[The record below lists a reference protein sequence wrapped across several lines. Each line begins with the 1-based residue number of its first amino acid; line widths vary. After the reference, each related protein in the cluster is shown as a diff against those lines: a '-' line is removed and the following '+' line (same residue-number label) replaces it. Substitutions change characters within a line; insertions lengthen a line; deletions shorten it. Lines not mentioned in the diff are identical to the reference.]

1 MAEIDQNRL
10 SSLPV
15 PAAEWTTDRA
25 IRGSLPTLAPF
36 LLNHAFDVLLRYK
49 RPMSTVSKPPPHM
62 VRLDELNAKALL
74 GGGAERIKKQHEGGK
89 LTARERIDLL
99 LDPGSFVEFDR
110 FVTHRCAEF
119 GMEQQKILGDGVV
132 TGHGLVDGRKVF
144 VFAQDFTVFGGS
156 LSGAYAQ
163 KICKV
168 MDLAMKVGAPVIGLN
183 DSGGARIQEGV
194 ESLAGY
200 ADIFLRNT
208 LASGVI
214 PQISAIMG
222 PCAGGAVYSPA
233 ITDFIL
239 MVEGTSYM
247 FITGPEVIKTV
258 THEEVTKEAL
268 GGATTH
274 ASKSGVCH
282 LTSPDDSMC
291 LAQVREL
298 LSFLPANNREDP
310 PFKPS
315 NDPPMREVPALDAM
329 IPIESNRP
337 YDVKDVIRAV
347 VDDEHLFEI
356 AEQYAAN
363 IVVGFARI
371 GGRAVGVVANQPQVL
386 AGVLDIGA
394 SMKAARFVRFCDC
407 FNIPLVTFVDV
418 PGFLPGTDQEYGG
431 IIKHGAKLLFA
442 FAEATV
448 PKVTVILRKAY
459 GGAYDVMASKHIR
472 ADMNFAFPTAEI
484 AVMGPDGAVNI
495 VRRSE
500 IAKASDPVLAK
511 AEFVA
516 DYKEKFANPYKAAE
530 LGFIDEVIFPR
541 LLRQRLHRSLELLKD
556 KRDTNPP
563 KKHTNIPL

>member
-1 MAEIDQNRL
+1 MPTSSKPEAAPPASPTVAL
-10 SSLPV
+10 SPARA
-15 PAAEWTTDRA
+15 PAAPPA
-25 IRGSLPTLAPF
+25 GSRF
-36 LLNHAFDVLLRYK
+36 Q
-49 RPMSTVSKPPPHM
+49 
-62 VRLDELNAKALL
+62 RLDDINARALL
-74 GGGAERIKKQHEGGK
+74 GGGADRIKKQHEGGK

-99 LDPGSFVEFDR
+99 LDPGSFVEIGR
-110 FVTHRCAEF
+110 LVVHRCADF
-119 GMEQQKILGDGVV
+119 GMEDQKIPGDGVV

-168 MDLAMKVGAPVIGLN
+168 MDLAIKVGAPVIGLN

-208 LASGVI
+208 LGSGVI
-214 PQISAIMG
+214 PQISCIMG

-247 FITGPEVIKTV
+247 FITGPEVIKAV
-258 THEEVTKEAL
+258 THEEVTKEDL
-268 GGATTH
+268 GGASAH

-282 LTSPDDSMC
+282 LTAPDDKTC
-291 LAQVREL
+291 LAQTREL
-298 LSFLPANNREDP
+298 LSFLPSNNQENPPIKPTEDP
-310 PFKPS
+310 PL
-315 NDPPMREVPALDAM
+315 REVPELDTM
-329 IPIESNRP
+329 IPVEANRP
-337 YDVKDVIRAV
+337 YDVKDVVRAV
-347 VDDEHLFEI
+347 VDDGYLFEV
-356 AEQYAAN
+356 AEAYAAN
-363 IVVGFARI
+363 IVVGFAHI
-371 GGRAVGVVANQPQVL
+371 GGRSVGVVANQPAIL
-386 AGVLDIGA
+386 AGVLDIHS

-418 PGFLPGTDQEYGG
+418 PGFMPGTDQEYGG

-472 ADMNFAFPTAEI
+472 ADVNFAFPLAEI

-495 VRRSE
+495 VRRTE
-500 IAKASDPVLAK
+500 IMKASDPDK
-511 AEFVA
+511 TRTEFVA
-516 DYKEKFANPYKAAE
+516 DYRQKFANPYKAAE
-530 LGFIDEVIFPR
+530 LGFIDEVIYPR
-541 LLRQRLHRSLELLKD
+541 TLRARLHRSLEMLQD
-556 KRDTNPP
+556 KRDSNPP
-563 KKHTNIPL
+563 RKHTNIPL